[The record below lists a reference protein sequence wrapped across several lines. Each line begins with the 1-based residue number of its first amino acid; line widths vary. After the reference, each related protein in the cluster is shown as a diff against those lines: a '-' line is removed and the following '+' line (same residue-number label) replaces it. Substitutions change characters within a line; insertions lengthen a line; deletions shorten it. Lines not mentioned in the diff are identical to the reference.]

1 MTSARRGSASHRHPD
16 RLFRFK
22 RNQHLSRPAITGA
35 AFYTELVKR
44 DPEHQQLTPERQLQV
59 REVCEELVA
68 HRSMF
73 LRFSK
78 WHRALSP
85 ITRRIILTVMVQDT
99 DQDFEAELE
108 RLATLGKKGGA

>member
-1 MTSARRGSASHRHPD
+1 
-16 RLFRFK
+16 
-22 RNQHLSRPAITGA
+22 
-35 AFYTELVKR
+35 
-44 DPEHQQLTPERQLQV
+44 
-59 REVCEELVA
+59 
-68 HRSMF
+68 MF